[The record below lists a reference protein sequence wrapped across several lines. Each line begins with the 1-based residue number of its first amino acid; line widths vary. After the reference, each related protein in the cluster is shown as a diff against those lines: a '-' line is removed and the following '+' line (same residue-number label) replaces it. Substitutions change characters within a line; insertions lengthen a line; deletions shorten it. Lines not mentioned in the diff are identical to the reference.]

1 MLIKYPAIII
11 LCLKSYHQSTG
22 KARVTKVSGEIRT
35 EKRLLSVQMTLKIQS
50 VRIDPGYPVRI
61 NGRQR
66 HYPLRQLL
74 FQIVL
79 GLMCPRE
86 PSGGVESQNGDFLP
100 RFGINRPRSAF

>member
-35 EKRLLSVQMTLKIQS
+35 EKRLLSVQIPSKIQS
-50 VRIDPGYPVRI
+50 VRIDPGFPVRI

-79 GLMCPRE
+79 GLMCPGV
-86 PSGGVESQNGDFLP
+86 PSGGVESQSNDFLP
-100 RFGINRPRSAF
+100 PLWD